1 MYILDKQDK
10 KLTAIQNTT
19 FSDLGLKERQDLQ
32 KWINQT
38 PAVLGEELLIIQ
50 EEFDEFDKTRERL
63 DLLALDKNGNL
74 VIIENKLDD
83 SGRDVTWQALKYVSY
98 CSSLNKHE
106 IVDIFQRYIDK
117 CKLELNAQSEICTFL
132 EADDFESVILNQGFG
147 QRLILVAHEFR
158 QEVTSTVVWLRE
170 NGIDIRCVRIIPYI
184 LQQNGRQEIII
195 DIDQIIPVPEIEQ
208 YQIRLAQKEAE
219 EKQSSTSRLNTA
231 NLYSEYWSLFL
242 KTAIEREFFL
252 FKSRKTNSD
261 NWLGVN
267 SCIPFIIYSLDLLKN
282 RIRAGLYINHS
293 QADVNKRNFD
303 YLYNHKTEIETRFG
317 QALEW
322 LQQDDKKNCRIY
334 IADNFSR
341 DERDEWDL
349 AIDWHITQM
358 RNLEQ
363 AVKPFL
369 EQLANQK
376 S

>member
-208 YQIRLAQKEAE
+208 YQIRLARKEVE
-219 EKQSSTSRLNTA
+219 EKQSSTSKLNAA
-231 NLYSEYWSLFL
+231 NLYSEYWSLLL
-242 KTAIEREFFL
+242 KTADEQGFTL
-252 FKSRKTNSD
+252 FKSRKSSND
-261 NWLGVN
+261 HWLHVTSGVAN
-267 SCIPFIIYSLDLLKN
+267 IAYSFVLLKN
-282 RIRAGLYINHS
+282 SARAELYMNHS
-293 QADVNKRNFD
+293 DATVNKQNFD
-303 YLYNHKTEIETRFG
+303 FLANYKAEIEASFG
-317 QALEW
+317 KELNWER
-322 LQQDDKKNCRIY
+322 LDDKKSCRICVVGH
-334 IADNFSR
+334 FSR
-341 DERDEWDL
+341 DDRSEWETV
-349 AIDWHITQM
+349 INWHISQM
-358 RNLEQ
+358 KKLEQ
-363 AVKPFL
+363 AISPFL
-369 EQLANQK
+369 KQLSK
-376 S
+376 